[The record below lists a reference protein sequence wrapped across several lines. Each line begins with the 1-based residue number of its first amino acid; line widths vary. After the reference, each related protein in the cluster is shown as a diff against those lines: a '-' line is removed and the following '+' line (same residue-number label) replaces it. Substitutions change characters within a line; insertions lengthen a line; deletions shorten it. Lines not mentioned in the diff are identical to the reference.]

1 MDFTEGQKMC
11 IRDSGVVS
19 KDDLVLTS
27 GTYQIDAESHGLSGK
42 DSVRI
47 ASGSY
52 TIVSGK
58 DGIHA
63 ENADDT
69 SLGFVYL
76 AAVSYTHLDVY
87 KRQLPD

>member
-1 MDFTEGQKMC
+1 M
-11 IRDSGVVS
+11 S

-27 GTYQIDAESHGLSGK
+27 GTYQIDAASHGLSGK

-76 AAVSYTHLDVY
+76 ADGTFDITSDGDGISAGNWLQADGGVYTV
-87 KRQLPD
+87 KS